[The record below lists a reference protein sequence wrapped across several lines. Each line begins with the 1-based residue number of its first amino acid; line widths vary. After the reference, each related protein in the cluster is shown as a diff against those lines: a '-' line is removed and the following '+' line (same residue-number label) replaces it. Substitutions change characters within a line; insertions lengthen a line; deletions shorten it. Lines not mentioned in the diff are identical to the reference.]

1 MPSNS
6 RGFRVPNCVR
16 MLVWIAM
23 IVLVVAASRL
33 DAGLGLRLPGPR
45 LLYRAAGLLLL
56 LVVLRGAAVTGRYLA
71 VYGRSGPH
79 VPRGEPDQLVTVGPY
94 SCMRHP
100 MHLFLSLFPVSVALL
115 LASPASL
122 LVAAAEA
129 AMVLVLAV
137 TVDERES
144 LSRFGEEYRRYR
156 ERVPAFN
163 PSPRCLW
170 LGLARRPPKRRMEPG
185 AASGRLGRRG
195 SSRGHG
201 GRGSS

>member
-1 MPSNS
+1 MP
-6 RGFRVPNCVR
+6 RDGRGGFRVSNCVR
-16 MLVWIAM
+16 LIIWIAM
-23 IVLVVAASRL
+23 IALVVAASGL
-33 DAGLGLRLPGPR
+33 DTSLGLRLPGPP
-45 LLYRAAGLLLL
+45 LAYRVAGLLLL

-79 VPRGEPDQLVTVGPY
+79 VPRGEPDRLVTVGPY

-122 LVAAAEA
+122 LVAVAETV
-129 AMVLVLAV
+129 MVLVLAV

-170 LGLARRPPKRRMEPG
+170 LGLARRPPKRRRE
-185 AASGRLGRRG
+185 
-195 SSRGHG
+195 G
-201 GRGSS
+201 GGGGG